1 MPYAICRV
9 SRIKSRAALNSAF
22 RHNYRV
28 DPSSVS
34 NADPTKGIKELY
46 AVPGGTYEAA
56 LDAKLAESPYYQGH
70 NVKKGSVLADELLL
84 GVGEGSSVAEE
95 VKLFYEGGKE
105 PEELDRWCEENM
117 KFLKQ
122 QFGDGLVGAVLHTD
136 ESTPHIHAI
145 VIPMKDGRLSHS
157 SYFGSKSTLSDLQ
170 DRYAEAMV
178 SFGLD
183 RGERRTQA
191 GNIPL
196 GRFYDMLNQAH
207 SGRSCRL
214 LCFPCLRGDRPGG

>member
-70 NVKKGSVLADELLL
+70 NVKKGSVLVTIQQVAPWNKNI
-84 GVGEGSSVAEE
+84 GSPDTA
-95 VKLFYEGGKE
+95 
-105 PEELDRWCEENM
+105 
-117 KFLKQ
+117 FLI
-122 QFGDGLVGAVLHTD
+122 A
-136 ESTPHIHAI
+136 S
-145 VIPMKDGRLSHS
+145 
-157 SYFGSKSTLSDLQ
+157 
-170 DRYAEAMV
+170 
-178 SFGLD
+178 
-183 RGERRTQA
+183 
-191 GNIPL
+191 
-196 GRFYDMLNQAH
+196 
-207 SGRSCRL
+207 
-214 LCFPCLRGDRPGG
+214 